1 MASFSIDI
9 GDAGSSYEQGVAMPS
24 ATEGKA
30 IAQGLSNLSSNI
42 FGALDDV
49 AEARQRGQP
58 TESEIKRQA
67 YSSFIE
73 DIDLAKGVKGPQATV
88 IVNSALAEY
97 ERLGFEVGAAE
108 AAAVKRRTGIDID
121 YLAFDVEQEA
131 MNTSM
136 KKLAENPGYLQVA
149 RNKLE
154 QQEKPYTEQD
164 VTELALSDMLRV
176 EAASVSLAIST
187 SIAEEDFGFYVENAD
202 IYLDNLRALTVQGLK
217 VELDGGNVSP
227 ESIVQLRT
235 KFDMVKSQL
244 TRPPMINENLWKAS
258 VQDKVDALGDLL
270 TSLESYDQRQIER
283 TSAEILEV
291 TSVALLKIAKD
302 QTESDPILAKALL
315 SDDIDWSGY
324 VAENYTKLIKSLKS
338 IEPKYIKYTDLTVFP
353 ELLKKQEKGDKKAI
367 DKQLKTDDL
376 HSQEE
381 LDSTSDMSFS
391 VRKNAVDTTLGLKVN
406 MVNKGSLGKA
416 EHQDNFFAG
425 IGKVTSLMATT
436 QELFSTETLNRLY
449 NDELYEKLKF
459 VKNLKPEEHGLAV
472 ERLKDVLQSQYNV
485 YSSTAAGSLTDSF
498 FNITGLGKVEYDLD
512 RRTMEGSFTMGS
524 EARDLVKFFAS
535 KHYNGD
541 VTAMVADR
549 GMRLDTRE
557 RNDIEKTGFKFS
569 PVYRKYREIQRIA
582 SGTKIYINNMKKLGM
597 DTKAIEQT
605 MIKPVQVGKEPAE
618 IEGEINGESQKRMFE
633 EETTNISVFGSNIGI
648 DEETYNKL
656 PSGTLYTVGND
667 ATVRRK
673 K

>member
-42 FGALDDV
+42 FSALENV
-49 AEARQRGQP
+49 AEDMQRGQTT
-58 TESEIKRQA
+58 TESERKRQA
-67 YSSFIE
+67 YASLIE
-73 DIDLAKGVKGPQATV
+73 HIDTARGVEGPQVTV
-88 IVNSALAEY
+88 IINEALSKY
-97 ERLGFEVGAAE
+97 EREGYEVGNAE
-108 AAAVKRRTGIDID
+108 IEAIKRRTGRDVSMIGVDPIREAENTAIGLLSKNIGAVMLAKNRLEKAGNVKPTQEEVTEEALAIIIKD
-121 YLAFDVEQEA
+121 QTAKTYLATSKNISQQDFF
-131 MNTSM
+131 NTYVPQA
-136 KKLAENPGYLQVA
+136 K
-149 RNKLE
+149 
-154 QQEKPYTEQD
+154 T
-164 VTELALSDMLRV
+164 
-176 EAASVSLAIST
+176 AIR
-187 SIAEEDFGFYVENAD
+187 
-202 IYLDNLRALTVQGLK
+202 NLRDIAAQGFEIEK
-217 VELDGGNVSP
+217 AGGDISP
-227 ESIVQLRT
+227 ESILRLRSD
-235 KFDMVKSQL
+235 FVELKSFY
-244 TRPPMINENLWKAS
+244 TRPIQIDESTFKPITEELQALDDYITHLETFDQQML
-258 VQDKVDALGDLL
+258 DKL
-270 TSLESYDQRQIER
+270 TKE
-283 TSAEILEV
+283 ALEV
-291 TSVALLKIAKD
+291 TSYAILELASGV
-302 QTESDPILAKALL
+302 TNPILRRAILTQDAGL
-315 SDDIDWSGY
+315 SIY
-324 VAENYTKLIKSLKS
+324 IAENITTLLPAMNRIKNSKNTV
-338 IEPKYIKYTDLTVFP
+338 YTDPYSGKEENFKNSNDSVVS
-353 ELLKKQEKGDKKAI
+353 KGI
-367 DKQLKTDDL
+367 L
-376 HSQEE
+376 HSEE
-381 LDSTSDMSFS
+381 DLDVGLEISDKE
-391 VRKNAVDTTLGLKVN
+391 RKDVIKTVLGTQVHLVN
-406 MVNKGSLGKA
+406 SESLNNPK
-416 EHQDNFFAG
+416 HQDNFFAG
-425 IGKVTSLMATT
+425 IGKVTSLMTTT
-436 QELFSTETLNRLY
+436 QELFSTEQINELF

-472 ERLKDVLQSQYNV
+472 ERLKDVLQSQFNV

-557 RNDIEKTGFKFS
+557 RNDIEKTGLKFS

-605 MIKPVQVGKEPAE
+605 MIKPVQVEKEPAE
-618 IEGEINGESQKRMFE
+618 IEGEINGESRKRMFE

>member
-49 AEARQRGQP
+49 AEARQRGQTT

-73 DIDLAKGVKGPQATV
+73 GIDSAKGVKGPQATV

-136 KKLAENPGYLQVA
+136 KKLAENPGYRELA
-149 RNKLE
+149 RNTLE

-164 VTELALSDMLRV
+164 VTELALSNLLRT
-176 EAASVSLAIST
+176 EASSVYLATAKNVSR
-187 SIAEEDFGFYVENAD
+187 EEFFETYIPNANKALED
-202 IYLDNLRALTVQGLK
+202 VRALAVQGLS
-217 VELDGGNVSP
+217 VELQGGNISP

-235 KFDMVKSQL
+235 KLDMVKSNL
-244 TRPPMINENLWKAS
+244 TKPPMIDSEDWSA
-258 VQDKVDALGDLL
+258 VQSQIDSLDALL

-283 TSAEILEV
+283 TKAEILEV

-315 SDDIDWSGY
+315 SDDIDWSVY
-324 VAENYTKLIKSLKS
+324 VSGQYPKIIKSVKS
-338 IEPKYIKYTDLTVFP
+338 IETKDIKYTDLAVFP
-353 ELLKKQEKGDKKAI
+353 ELLKEEEG
-367 DKQLKTDDL
+367 QLLSSGEL
-376 HSQEE
+376 HSEEE
-381 LDSTSDMSFS
+381 LDSTSDMSS
-391 VRKNAVDTTLGLKVN
+391 SERQNAIRTVIGLKVN

-425 IGKVTSLMATT
+425 IGKVTSLMTTT
-436 QELFSTETLNRLY
+436 QELFSTEQINELF

-459 VKNLKPEEHGLAV
+459 VKNSKPEEHGLAV
-472 ERLKDVLQSQYNV
+472 ERLKDVLQSQFNV
-485 YSSTAAGSLTDSF
+485 YNSAAAGSLTGSL
-498 FNITGLGKVEYDLD
+498 FNITGLGELEYDLD
-512 RRTMEGSFTMGS
+512 KSVMQGGLRMNSKT
-524 EARDLVKFFAS
+524 RDFIKSLAS
-535 KHYNGD
+535 KYYNGN
-541 VTAMVADR
+541 VTALVADEGKR
-549 GMRLDTRE
+549 ISSNE
-557 RNDIEKTGFKFS
+557 RNKIEPTDFS
-569 PVYRKYREIQRIA
+569 FNKSYKKYKEIQRIA

-597 DTKAIEQT
+597 NTEAIEQT
-605 MIKPVQVGKEPAE
+605 IIRPSQV
-618 IEGEINGESQKRMFE
+618 EGEINGESQNRMFD

>member
-73 DIDLAKGVKGPQATV
+73 DIDLAKGVEGPQATV
-88 IVNSALAEY
+88 IINSALAEY

-108 AAAVKRRTGIDID
+108 AAAVKRRTGRDID
-121 YLAFDVEQEA
+121 YLAFDVKQEA

-136 KKLAENPGYLQVA
+136 KKLVENPGYLQVA

-164 VTELALSDMLRV
+164 VTELALSDMIRT
-176 EAASVSLAIST
+176 EASSVYLAT
-187 SIAEEDFGFYVENAD
+187 AKNVNREEFFETYIPNANKALED
-202 IYLDNLRALTVQGLK
+202 VRALAVQGLS
-217 VELDGGNVSP
+217 VELQGGNISP

-235 KFDMVKSQL
+235 KLDMVKSNL
-244 TRPPMINENLWKAS
+244 TKPPMIDSEDWSA
-258 VQDKVDALGDLL
+258 VQSQIDSLDALL

-283 TSAEILEV
+283 TSAELLEV

-324 VAENYTKLIKSLKS
+324 VSGQYPKLIKSVKS
-338 IEPKYIKYTDLTVFP
+338 IETKDIKYTDLAVFP
-353 ELLKKQEKGDKKAI
+353 ELLKKQEKSDKKAI

-406 MVNKGSLGKA
+406 MINKGSLGKA

-425 IGKVTSLMATT
+425 IGKVTSLMTTT

-472 ERLKDVLQSQYNV
+472 ERLKDALQSQYNV
-485 YSSTAAGSLTDSF
+485 YSSTAAGLLTDSF

-569 PVYRKYREIQRIA
+569 PVYRKYREIQRIS

-605 MIKPVQVGKEPAE
+605 MIKPVQQSE
-618 IEGEINGESQKRMFE
+618 ESQDFGTLQKPWSIVWSDNTDTDEKIFAA
-633 EETTNISVFGSNIGI
+633 ISVGDYFINRNGDI
-648 DEETYNKL
+648 E
-656 PSGTLYTVGND
+656 
-667 ATVRRK
+667 RK
-673 K
+673 EK

>member
-9 GDAGSSYEQGVAMPS
+9 GDAGSSYEQGVTMPS

-42 FGALDDV
+42 FGALENV
-49 AEARQRGQP
+49 AEDMQRGQTT
-58 TESEIKRQA
+58 TESERKRQA
-67 YSSFIE
+67 YASLIE
-73 DIDLAKGVKGPQATV
+73 HVDTARGVEGPQVTV
-88 IVNSALAEY
+88 IINEALSKY
-97 ERLGFEVGAAE
+97 EREGYEVGNAEIAAI
-108 AAAVKRRTGIDID
+108 KRRTGR
-121 YLAFDVEQEA
+121 DV
-131 MNTSM
+131 SM
-136 KKLAENPGYLQVA
+136 IGVDPIREAENKAIGLLSENIGAVMVA
-149 RNKLE
+149 KNRLE
-154 QQEKPYTEQD
+154 KAGNVNPTQEE
-164 VTELALSDMLRV
+164 VTE
-176 EAASVSLAIST
+176 EALAIIIKDQTAKTVLAT
-187 SIAEEDFGFYVENAD
+187 SKNISQQDFFNIYVPQAKTA
-202 IYLDNLRALTVQGLK
+202 IRNLRDIAAQGFEIEK
-217 VELDGGNVSP
+217 AGGDISP
-227 ESIVQLRT
+227 ESILRLRSE
-235 KFDMVKSQL
+235 FVELKSL
-244 TRPPMINENLWKAS
+244 YTRPIQIDESTFKPITEELQALDDYIKHLETFDQQML
-258 VQDKVDALGDLL
+258 DKL
-270 TSLESYDQRQIER
+270 TKE
-283 TSAEILEV
+283 ALEV
-291 TSVALLKIAKD
+291 TSYAILELASGV
-302 QTESDPILAKALL
+302 TNPILRNAILTQDAGL
-315 SDDIDWSGY
+315 SLYI
-324 VAENYTKLIKSLKS
+324 AENSPILIQSMSRIKN
-338 IEPKYIKYTDLTVFP
+338 PKNTVYTDLYSGKEENFKNSNDSVVS
-353 ELLKKQEKGDKKAI
+353 KGI
-367 DKQLKTDDL
+367 L
-376 HSQEE
+376 HSEE
-381 LDSTSDMSFS
+381 DLDVGLEISDKE
-391 VRKNAVDTTLGLKVN
+391 RKDVIKTVLGTQVHLVN
-406 MVNKGSLGKA
+406 SESLNNPK
-416 EHQDNFFAG
+416 HQDNFFAG
-425 IGKVTSLMATT
+425 IGKVTSLMTTT
-436 QELFSTETLNRLY
+436 QELFSTEQINELF

-459 VKNLKPEEHGLAV
+459 IKNLKPEEHGLAV

-524 EARDLVKFFAS
+524 EARNLVKSFAS

-549 GMRLDTRE
+549 GIRLSSFE
-557 RNDIEKTGFKFS
+557 RGQIENAGFKFS

-618 IEGEINGESQKRMFE
+618 IEGEINGESRKRMFE

>member
-1 MASFSIDI
+1 
-9 GDAGSSYEQGVAMPS
+9 
-24 ATEGKA
+24 
-30 IAQGLSNLSSNI
+30 
-42 FGALDDV
+42 
-49 AEARQRGQP
+49 
-58 TESEIKRQA
+58 
-67 YSSFIE
+67 
-73 DIDLAKGVKGPQATV
+73 
-88 IVNSALAEY
+88 
-97 ERLGFEVGAAE
+97 
-108 AAAVKRRTGIDID
+108 
-121 YLAFDVEQEA
+121 
-131 MNTSM
+131 
-136 KKLAENPGYLQVA
+136 
-149 RNKLE
+149 
-154 QQEKPYTEQD
+154 
-164 VTELALSDMLRV
+164 
-176 EAASVSLAIST
+176 
-187 SIAEEDFGFYVENAD
+187 
-202 IYLDNLRALTVQGLK
+202 
-217 VELDGGNVSP
+217 
-227 ESIVQLRT
+227 
-235 KFDMVKSQL
+235 
-244 TRPPMINENLWKAS
+244 
-258 VQDKVDALGDLL
+258 
-270 TSLESYDQRQIER
+270 
-283 TSAEILEV
+283 
-291 TSVALLKIAKD
+291 LLKIAKD

-324 VAENYTKLIKSLKS
+324 VSGQYPKLIKSVKS
-338 IEPKYIKYTDLTVFP
+338 IETKDIKYTDLAVFP
-353 ELLKKQEKGDKKAI
+353 ELLKKQEKSDKKAI

-406 MVNKGSLGKA
+406 MINKGSLGKA

-425 IGKVTSLMATT
+425 IGKATSLMTTT

-472 ERLKDVLQSQYNV
+472 ERLKDALQSQYNV
-485 YSSTAAGSLTDSF
+485 YSSTAAGLLTDSF

-569 PVYRKYREIQRIA
+569 PVYRKYREIQRIS

-605 MIKPVQVGKEPAE
+605 MIKPVQQSE
-618 IEGEINGESQKRMFE
+618 ESQDFGTLQKPWSIVWSDNTDTDEKIFAA
-633 EETTNISVFGSNIGI
+633 ISVGDYFINRNGDI
-648 DEETYNKL
+648 E
-656 PSGTLYTVGND
+656 
-667 ATVRRK
+667 RK
-673 K
+673 EK